1 MSKNYFMNPLAFLI
15 RSPLNYA
22 FRTSVTP
29 TLPMKLDEYIK
40 QLTPLQRRNF
50 ARRVPTTEANLY
62 QLAGGHSGPSMQM
75 ARAIK
80 RASKHQVTLEDWEGP
95 RA

>member
-1 MSKNYFMNPLAFLI
+1 MTLAE
-15 RSPLNYA
+15 Y
-22 FRTSVTP
+22 
-29 TLPMKLDEYIK
+29 MKT
-40 QLTPLQRRNF
+40 LTPIKRRAF

-62 QLAGGHSGPSMQM
+62 QLAGGHSNPSMTM

-80 RASKHQVTLEDWEGP
+80 RASRDQVTLEDWEEA